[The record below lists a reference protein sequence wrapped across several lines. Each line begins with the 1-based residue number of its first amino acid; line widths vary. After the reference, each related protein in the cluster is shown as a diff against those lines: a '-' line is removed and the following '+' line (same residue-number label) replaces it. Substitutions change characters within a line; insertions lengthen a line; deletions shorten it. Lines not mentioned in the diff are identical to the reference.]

1 MDIGGWHIA
10 LWDLYAAGAMA
21 AVLLFQ
27 LYFYLRYIRLPKTKQ
42 AAPSTEEQRPK
53 HAGDQLDLFSDD
65 VRGVSVIVAARN
77 EAPNLQDYLHT
88 LLEQDYP
95 MYEIIV
101 VDDGSEDNTRAVLD
115 EFMLHYPRLRRTFV
129 PQQARIISSKKLA
142 LTLGIKAAR
151 FDYLLF
157 TDADCRPA
165 SKYWIWEMMNGF
177 DQSPETD
184 VVLGFGAY
192 FKGKGMLNR
201 IIRYDTLFNGLH
213 YLGAARCHH
222 PYMGVGRNLAYKKEW
237 FLSHNGFSPYI
248 GEQAGDDDL
257 IVNHYA
263 TGKTTATV
271 TSPNSLTWS
280 PAKETF
286 KEWWHQKRRHLSVS
300 PHYTLWSRMRLGAEP
315 MSRALWYALAV
326 ILIVRGATF
335 LHTDLQ
341 YGTIVLGTAGLLLLL
356 RLLLR
361 SIVMNISA
369 RRLGFS
375 PKGLHAGISLTDL
388 VLWDILLP
396 LCNLWILIF
405 PTHKPTRW

>member
-1 MDIGGWHIA
+1 MSIGWYNITEC
-10 LWDLYAAGAMA
+10 DLYMIGAML
-21 AVLLFQ
+21 AVLVFQ
-27 LYFYLRYIRLPKTKQ
+27 LYFYLRYIRLPKTKPVPPAEQ
-42 AAPSTEEQRPK
+42 QRPK
-53 HAGDQLDLFSDD
+53 HAGDQLDLFGDD

-77 EAPNLQDYLHT
+77 EAHNLRDYLHS

-95 MYEIIV
+95 MFEIIV
-101 VDDGSEDNTRAVLD
+101 VDDGSEDNTRDILD

-129 PQQARIISSKKLA
+129 PQHARIISSKKLA

-177 DQSPETD
+177 DRSAETD

-201 IIRYDTLFNGLH
+201 LIRYDTLFNGLH

-248 GEQAGDDDL
+248 GERAGDDDL
-257 IVNHYA
+257 IVNRYA
-263 TGKTTATV
+263 KGKTTATV
-271 TSPNSLTWS
+271 TCPNSVTWS
-280 PAKETF
+280 PSKRTWQ
-286 KEWWHQKRRHLSVS
+286 EWWHQRRRHLSVS
-300 PHYTLWSRMRLGAEP
+300 PHYTIWSKLRLGAEP
-315 MSRALWYALAV
+315 LSRALWYGLAV
-326 ILIVRGATF
+326 ALIVRGATVF
-335 LHTDLQ
+335 AADPM
-341 YGTIVLGTAGLLLLL
+341 YGMTLLAAVLLLLL
-356 RLLLR
+356 MRLILR
-361 SIVMNISA
+361 AVVLNQSA
-369 RRLGFS
+369 HRLGYT
-375 PKGLHAGISLTDL
+375 PKGMHAGITLTDL
-388 VLWDILLP
+388 ILWDILLP

-405 PTHKPTRW
+405 PTRKPTRW